1 MADSGRI
8 CTRCSTWKSAECFY
22 RRRDQPGLVSICKE
36 CTASKYSRRPTPVAR
51 PCATCY
57 EYFQPKRDR
66 ATYCSEVCGA
76 RARARKQAELE
87 SKPPRKILIV
97 DGHKRCNR
105 CNEWKSLSAFG
116 VRKSRKDAPLTYCR
130 DCMKDQVAHYQR
142 TDRARSVRYAYKY
155 GVTLEW
161 YEATLAAQQGGCAI
175 CDAPPDAGNPIHP
188 RLAIDHCHQTGNA
201 RGLLCFLCNSAL
213 GRFDDKPE
221 LLLRAHAYLTRP
233 NDFASG
239 LTTMTDSIQV

>member
-8 CTRCSTWKSAECFY
+8 CTRCSTWKNAECFY

-36 CTASKYSRRPTPVAR
+36 CTSKHGRRPTPAAK
-51 PCATCY
+51 PCATCC
-57 EYFQPKRDR
+57 EYFQPKRKS
-66 ATYCSEVCGA
+66 ATYCSDLCGA
-76 RARARKQAELE
+76 RARKLAQ
-87 SKPPRKILIV
+87 SDPKPPRKILIV

-105 CNEWKSLSAFG
+105 CNEWKLLSEFG

-130 DCMKDQVAHYQR
+130 RCSTDQVASYQR
-142 TDRARSVRYAYKY
+142 TDRARAVRYAYKY

-161 YEATLAAQQGGCAI
+161 YEATLAAQEGGCAI
-175 CDAPPDAGNPIHP
+175 CGSPPDAGDPIHP
-188 RLAIDHCHQTGNA
+188 RLAIDHCHQTGKA

-221 LLLRAHAYLTRP
+221 LLLRAYAYLTRP

-239 LTTMTDSIQV
+239 LATVTDSVQV